1 MTPKS
6 ISKNVLNA
14 VTGATDIAATSGVL
28 QITGAPAI
36 RQSKVVSARWI
47 PGFAGQ
53 GQRYLLT
60 TATPVVGKTYT
71 FQIVQPQGQQDV
83 ITLITVV
90 SATTDP
96 ATFYAAVEA
105 AVTASGRFDGTV
117 TSDVNGVV
125 LTGSV
130 TNAFFTVST
139 ITTGAE
145 AWTVTAS
152 AVTATPSGI
161 TVSTTASTPTVLTV
175 PSQTGRTVGGLYR
188 FTLTGFT
195 GADAAVING
204 ETAYGVLTSLT
215 SISLFFATY
224 DPTPLVITTG
234 AGTRAE
240 FLPNQKE
247 TYKDSFG
254 TDTNSVKSVTD
265 YIESNNYLG
274 LEVVYFTDGD
284 PGEADLRLN
293 PKASQTLF
301 ITNNTAA
308 TLFPAYL
315 GATAAVGQPISG
327 TL

>member
-36 RQSKVVSARWI
+36 RQSKVVSARWM

-60 TATPVVGKTYT
+60 TATPVVGRTYT

-96 ATFYAAVEA
+96 ATFYSAVA
-105 AVTASGRFDGTV
+105 TAVTASGRFDGTA

-152 AVTATPSGI
+152 AVSVNPSAI
-161 TVSTTASTPTVLTV
+161 TVSATANAPTVVTV
-175 PSQTGRTVGGLYR
+175 ASQTGRTVGGLYR
-188 FTLTGFT
+188 VQLSGVTGT
-195 GADAAVING
+195 SA
-204 ETAYGVLTSLT
+204 TALNKVHYGVLTSLT
-215 SISLFFATY
+215 SISLFADTNNL
-224 DPTPLVITTG
+224 TVT
-234 AGTRAE
+234 AEGTLT

-254 TDTNSVKSVTD
+254 TDTNSVNPVTN
-265 YIESNNYLG
+265 YIAANNYLG

-308 TLFPAYL
+308 TLCPAYL

>member
-14 VTGATDIAATSGVL
+14 VTGATDIATTSGVL

-36 RQSKVVSARWI
+36 RQSHVVSARWM

-53 GQRYLLT
+53 GQSYLLT
-60 TATPVVGKTYT
+60 TATPVVGETYT

-117 TSDVNGVV
+117 SSDVNGVV

-139 ITTGAE
+139 ITTVAE
-145 AWTVTAS
+145 AWTVANNPITA
-152 AVTATPSGI
+152 AQVTVVVGAE
-161 TVSTTASTPTVLTV
+161 TVVTVA
-175 PSQTGRTVGGLYR
+175 SQTGKTVGGLYR
-188 FTLTGFT
+188 VSLAGFT
-195 GADAAVING
+195 GGDEAQLNG
-204 ETAYGVLTSLT
+204 KTVYGVLTSLT
-215 SISLFFATY
+215 SLTLF
-224 DPTPLVITTG
+224 ITTS
-234 AGTRAE
+234 GTIDDGDGTIT

-301 ITNNTAA
+301 ISNNTAA
-308 TLFPAYL
+308 NLSAAYL
-315 GATAAVGQPISG
+315 AATAAVGLPIAG

>member
-36 RQSKVVSARWI
+36 RQSHVVSARWM

-90 SATTDP
+90 SATVTP
-96 ATFYAAVEA
+96 TTFYAAVAA

-117 TSDVNGVV
+117 TSDANGVV

-145 AWTVTAS
+145 AWTVANSPVSVNPS
-152 AVTATPSGI
+152 AI
-161 TVSTTASTPTVLTV
+161 TVSTGAGLPTTLTV
-175 PSQTGRTVGGLYR
+175 ASQTGRTVGGLYR
-188 FTLTGFT
+188 FALAGFLADPGD
-195 GADAAVING
+195 GANLNG
-204 ETAYGVLTSLT
+204 KTVYGVLTALT
-215 SISLFFATY
+215 TIALLIDTNG
-224 DPTPLVITTG
+224 DTITRDGST
-234 AGTRAE
+234 TVT

-254 TDTNSVKSVTD
+254 TDTNSVKSVTN

-308 TLFPAYL
+308 TLCPAYL